1 MTNKTANKIL
11 AISLITLITIFFF
24 SYADAQTVQELDQ
37 RLKRVEDSLGI
48 NSVIVPIDTAT
59 TLPVYQGIILNG
71 SYDIFPVPYSPM
83 FQDRD
88 NLYKLFVLKG
98 GQPYAVGSSNGMN
111 NWIYSSTG
119 NMPYGTVIKENPNRY
134 LAAYHKWYN
143 NQAFYYFAGSTN
155 SYNWNDMALIR
166 QPHGEDI
173 TFIIDG
179 GKYKAYARMSVPP
192 AIRTIGYMESQDFRN
207 WTTLV
212 EVLKPDALDGLNQF
226 YSMSVV
232 KGNYGYFGFLN
243 VFNTGT
249 DLVSVQLVWSENG
262 EDNNWQRLNGRQEI
276 LTKKNG
282 VQCLYGIA
290 SVIGDEVYITTIS
303 SKFNH
308 SENNRNGQYYYTEL
322 YKISLT
328 ELQKYVQ

>member
-11 AISLITLITIFFF
+11 AISLIALITIFFF

-83 FQDRD
+83 FKDRD

-98 GQPYAVGSSNGMN
+98 GQPFAVGSSNGMN

-119 NMPYGTVIKENPNRY
+119 NMPYGTVIKENSNRY

-143 NQAFYYFAGSTN
+143 NQAFYYFAGSLN

-179 GKYKAYARMSVPP
+179 GKYKAYARMNVPP
-192 AIRTIGYMESQDFRN
+192 AIRTIGYMESTDFRN

-212 EVLKPDALDGLNQF
+212 EVLRPDALDLLNQF

-232 KGNYGYFGFLN
+232 KTASGFWGFLN
-243 VFNTGT
+243 VFNTET
-249 DLVSVQLVWSENG
+249 DLVSVQLIFSTNG
-262 EDNNWQRLNGRQEI
+262 KDNWQRLNNRQDI
-276 LTKKNG
+276 LVKKNG
-282 VQCLYGIA
+282 VQCLYACA
-290 SVIGDEVYITTIS
+290 SVIGDGVYITTIS

-308 SENNRNGQYYYTEL
+308 SENNRNGGYYFTEL
-322 YKISLT
+322 YRISLT
-328 ELQKYVQ
+328 ELQKYIQ

>member
-59 TLPVYQGIILNG
+59 TLPVYQGIILTG
-71 SYDIFPVPYSPM
+71 SHDIFPVPYSPM
-83 FQDRD
+83 FKDRD

-155 SYNWNDMALIR
+155 SYNWSDMALIR

-212 EVLKPDALDGLNQF
+212 EVLKPDVLDGLDQF

-232 KGNYGYFGFLN
+232 KGNYGFFGFLN

-262 EDNNWQRLNGRQEI
+262 KDDNWQRLNGRQEI

-282 VQCLYGIA
+282 ALCVYACA
-290 SVIGDEVYITTIS
+290 SVIGGDVYITTIS

-328 ELQKYVQ
+328 ELQKYIQ